1 MFLKKSSLQ
10 TSFFSGCC
18 IIVLV
23 VFGNVAFS
31 QQISTGVKQAKAD
44 IAALT
49 SGQPIAAG
57 ASTSVTDFL
66 PAASEEKA
74 ARWSRMV
81 LNSVEPM
88 VRTSFAQHLPV
99 LACFMTYVSG
109 TA

>member
-1 MFLKKSSLQ
+1 ML
-10 TSFFSGCC
+10 
-18 IIVLV
+18 
-23 VFGNVAFS
+23 GNVAFS
-31 QQISTGVKQAKAD
+31 KQVSIDVKKAKAD
-44 IAALT
+44 RAAMT

-57 ASTSVTDFL
+57 AADFL
-66 PAASEEKA
+66 PTASEEKA